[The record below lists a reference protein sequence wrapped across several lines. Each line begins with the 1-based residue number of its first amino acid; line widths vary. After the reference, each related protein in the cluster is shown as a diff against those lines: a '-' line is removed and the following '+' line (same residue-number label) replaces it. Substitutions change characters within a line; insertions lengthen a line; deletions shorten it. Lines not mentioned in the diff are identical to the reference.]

1 MARKI
6 GAIKT
11 SFTLWQSHEN
21 LYCSIFYEALNQLK
35 INDKQRKDEDTI
47 SEALC
52 PILNT
57 ICFERERDIAPPVWE
72 SPIQPVRYEELK
84 GGKVRKRPDF
94 TCVFINSFANSPEM
108 YAIPFHVE
116 CKRLGQKVGSYDL
129 FNNYI
134 NKGIRRF
141 DSSDHEYGKRAPS
154 GLMIGYIINMDQNT
168 ILEKVNGYLNADF
181 PKLIFLFNKKIVS
194 CEQMLIRKQVKPKK
208 FRLIHLWA
216 NLKN

>member
-1 MARKI
+1 MSRRI
-6 GAIKT
+6 GTVKT
-11 SFTLWQSHEN
+11 FIALWQCHEN
-21 LYCSIFYEALNQLK
+21 LYCSIFYEALNRHE
-35 INDKQRKDEDTI
+35 INDEQHKDEDAI

-52 PILNT
+52 PILNI
-57 ICFERERDIAPPVWE
+57 ICFELERDIAPPVWE
-72 SPIQPVRYEELK
+72 SPIQPIRNEELK

-94 TCVFINSFANSPEM
+94 TCIFINSLANSPEM

-154 GLMIGYIINMDQNT
+154 GLMIGYIINMEQNT
-168 ILEKVNGYLNADF
+168 ILEKVNGYLNGSF
-181 PKLIFLFNKKIVS
+181 PKLIFLFNKKVVS
-194 CEQMLIRKQVKPKK
+194 CEQRLIRKEVKPIEFK
-208 FRLIHLWA
+208 LIHVWA